1 MLSSACSALDR
12 TVHDRVGPESHCSP
26 HGIHGRPACRIR
38 TKPIWAPGPPSKP
51 TFDKKGSRELHCILS
66 NNMNIT
72 IVIIR
77 SSTLIIILSNNINIT
92 IVISRSSSII
102 TTDMCT
108 FGVILAH
115 YQGQPEASL

>member
-1 MLSSACSALDR
+1 
-12 TVHDRVGPESHCSP
+12 
-26 HGIHGRPACRIR
+26 
-38 TKPIWAPGPPSKP
+38 
-51 TFDKKGSRELHCILS
+51 
-66 NNMNIT
+66 MNIT